1 MRCGKRKG
9 ATFIESQEAGKEN
22 VAQDITLYTHM
33 LYDPR
38 EELLEEPKEGGTN
51 KRTKCYMANLMIGG
65 ILRTALIDTGAEVT
79 CLSEEF
85 LNKNIERFR
94 ECPMLPINGVTLK
107 GPMGGK
113 AVRQNKQIY
122 VDLQLPNCLIQT
134 IFLVVPK
141 LSRPC
146 IIGIDLLDHLRSK
159 IDLDSKTISF
169 PYLQGE
175 PSLRIM
181 NEETDDSSENI
192 MQEINLLTRDEP
204 SADIEYEEIHKKLEE
219 ASIIEPEKR
228 EKIKKSYGNIKEYFG
243 KDQEDER
250 HISTF

>member
-1 MRCGKRKG
+1 MRCGKRGG
-9 ATFIESQEAGKEN
+9 ATFIESQQGENEN

-38 EELLEEPKEGGTN
+38 EELLGEPKEGGTN
-51 KRTKCYMANLMIGG
+51 ERTKFYVANLMIGG
-65 ILRTALIDTGAEVT
+65 ILTTALIDTGAEVT

-85 LNKNIERFR
+85 ANKNIERFR

-113 AVRQNKQIY
+113 AVRLNKQIY
-122 VDLQLPNCLIQT
+122 VDIQLPNCLIQT

-141 LSRPC
+141 LSRSC
-146 IIGIDLLDHLRSK
+146 IIGIDFLDHPRRK

-169 PYLQGE
+169 PYLEGE
-175 PSLRIM
+175 PSLRII

-192 MQEINLLTRDEP
+192 MQEINPLTKGET
-204 SADIEYEEIHKKLEE
+204 SADIEYEEIHEKLEE
-219 ASIIEPEKR
+219 ASIIEPEKK
-228 EKIKKSYGNIKEYFG
+228 ENFKKSYGNIKDYFG
-243 KDQEDER
+243 EDQED
-250 HISTF
+250 